1 MARRFALRFGV
12 LVAVLLAVSFLTFS
26 MMSLLPG
33 DPALQVVGGDNADPT
48 RVAAVRADLGLDDPF
63 LVRYGSWLTDV
74 ARGDLGRSSRT
85 SQPVAEAI
93 RERLPV
99 TVEIGVLA
107 LLFALAASIPL
118 GVYSAYRAG
127 TRFDRA
133 VTGISFGLLSVPS
146 FMLAVFLI
154 YTFSVRFHLLPAS
167 GWTRLTENPLENLRS
182 AILPAT
188 SLAIAETAVYTRL
201 LRSDVLQTL
210 QEDFLVLARMKG
222 LPTWRILFGHALRP
236 SSMSLMTVVG
246 VQLAA
251 LLGGAVIVEQIFAI
265 PGVGLLLVNGIYQ
278 RDLLVVQGV
287 VLVVA
292 SAFVIVNFLIDM
304 LYNVIDPRI
313 R

>member
-12 LVAVLLAVSFLTFS
+12 LMAVLLAVSFLTFS

-33 DPALQVVGGDNADPT
+33 DPALQILGGDNADPE
-48 RVAAVRADLGLDDPF
+48 RVATVRSELGLDDPF
-63 LVRYGSWLTDV
+63 LVRYGDWLGGV
-74 ARGDLGRSSRT
+74 VRGDFGRSYRT

-99 TVEIGVLA
+99 TVEVGTLA
-107 LLFALAASIPL
+107 LLFALVASVPL
-118 GVYSAYRAG
+118 GVLSAYRAG
-127 TRFDRA
+127 TRFDKA
-133 VTGISFGLLSVPS
+133 VSGISFGLLSVPS
-146 FMLAVFLI
+146 FMLAVFLM
-154 YTFSVRFHLLPAS
+154 YVFAVRLRWLPAS
-167 GWTRLTENPLENLRS
+167 GWTRLTDDPLENLKS
-182 AILPAT
+182 AVLPAL
-188 SLAIAETAVYTRL
+188 SLAVAEAAVYTRL

-236 SSMSLMTVVG
+236 SSISLMTVIG

-251 LLGGAVIVEQIFAI
+251 LLGGTVIVEQVFAL
-265 PGVGLLLVNGIYQ
+265 PGVGLLLINGIYQ

-304 LYNVIDPRI
+304 LYTVVDPRI

>member
-33 DPALQVVGGDNADPT
+33 DPALQVVGGDNADPE

-63 LVRYGSWLTDV
+63 LVRYGNWLTDV
-74 ARGDLGRSSRT
+74 VRGDLGRSSRT

-93 RERLPV
+93 KERLPV

-107 LLFALAASIPL
+107 LLFALTASIPL
-118 GVYSAYRAG
+118 GVFSAYRAG

-154 YTFSVRFHLLPAS
+154 YTFAVRFHWLPAS

-251 LLGGAVIVEQIFAI
+251 LLGGAVIVEQIFAL

>member
-12 LVAVLLAVSFLTFS
+12 LMAVLLAVSFLTFS

-33 DPALQVVGGDNADPT
+33 DPALQILGGDNADPE
-48 RVAAVRADLGLDDPF
+48 RVATVRSELGLDDPF
-63 LVRYGSWLTDV
+63 LVRYGDWLGGV
-74 ARGDLGRSSRT
+74 VRGDFGRSYRT

-99 TVEIGVLA
+99 TVEVGTLA
-107 LLFALAASIPL
+107 LLFALVASVPL
-118 GVYSAYRAG
+118 GVLSAYRAG
-127 TRFDRA
+127 TRFDKA
-133 VTGISFGLLSVPS
+133 VSGISFGLLSVPS
-146 FMLAVFLI
+146 FMLAVFLM
-154 YTFSVRFHLLPAS
+154 YVFAVRLRWLPAS
-167 GWTRLTENPLENLRS
+167 GWTRLTDDPLENLKS
-182 AILPAT
+182 AVLPAL
-188 SLAIAETAVYTRL
+188 SLAVAEAAVYTRL

-236 SSMSLMTVVG
+236 SSISLMTVIG

-251 LLGGAVIVEQIFAI
+251 LLGGTVIVEQVFAL
-265 PGVGLLLVNGIYQ
+265 PGVGLLLINGIYQ

-304 LYNVIDPRI
+304 LYTVVDTRI

>member
-12 LVAVLLAVSFLTFS
+12 LMAVLLAVSFLTFS

-33 DPALQVVGGDNADPT
+33 DPALQILGGDNADPE
-48 RVAAVRADLGLDDPF
+48 RVATVRSELGLDDPF
-63 LVRYGSWLTDV
+63 LVRYGDWLGGV
-74 ARGDLGRSSRT
+74 VRGGFGRSYRT

-99 TVEIGVLA
+99 TVEVGVLA
-107 LLFALAASIPL
+107 LLFALVASVPL
-118 GVYSAYRAG
+118 GVLSAYRAG
-127 TRFDRA
+127 TRFDKA
-133 VTGISFGLLSVPS
+133 VSGISFGLLSVPS
-146 FMLAVFLI
+146 FMLAVFLM
-154 YTFSVRFHLLPAS
+154 YAFAVRLRWLPAS
-167 GWTRLTENPLENLRS
+167 GWTRLTDDPLENLKS
-182 AILPAT
+182 AVLPAL
-188 SLAIAETAVYTRL
+188 SLAVAEAAVYTRL

-236 SSMSLMTVVG
+236 SSISLMTVIG

-251 LLGGAVIVEQIFAI
+251 LLGGTVIVEQVFAL
-265 PGVGLLLVNGIYQ
+265 PGVGLLLINGIYQ

-304 LYNVIDPRI
+304 LYTVVDPRI

>member
-1 MARRFALRFGV
+1 MTRHIGARLTV

-33 DPALQVVGGDNADPT
+33 DPALQMLGGDNADPE
-48 RVAAVRADLGLDDPF
+48 RMAAVREDLGLDDPF
-63 LVRYGSWLTDV
+63 LVRYADWLGGAV
-74 ARGDLGRSSRT
+74 RGDLGRSYRT

-107 LLFALAASIPL
+107 LTMALVVAVPL
-118 GVYSAYRAG
+118 GLFSAYRAG
-127 TRFDRA
+127 SRFDRA
-133 VTGISFGLLSVPS
+133 VSSTSFGLLALPS

-154 YTFSVRFHLLPAS
+154 YTFAVRYRWFPAS
-167 GWTRLTENPLENLRS
+167 GWTRLTDDPVDNFRS
-182 AILPAT
+182 AFLPAL
-188 SLAIAETAVYTRL
+188 SLAVGEMAVFTRL
-201 LRSDVLQTL
+201 LRSDVMQTM
-210 QEDFLVLARMKG
+210 QEDFLVVARMKG
-222 LPTWRILFGHALRP
+222 LSTARILFGHALRP

-251 LLGGAVIVEQIFAI
+251 LLGGAVIVEQVFAL
-265 PGVGLLLVNGIYQ
+265 PGIGTLMINGIYQ

-287 VLVVA
+287 VLVMA
-292 SAFVIVNFLIDM
+292 SGFVLVNFLIDL
-304 LYNVIDPRI
+304 LYRVIDPRI

>member
-12 LVAVLLAVSFLTFS
+12 LMAVLLAVSFLTFS

-33 DPALQVVGGDNADPT
+33 DPALQILGGDNADPE
-48 RVAAVRADLGLDDPF
+48 RVATVRSELGLDDPF
-63 LVRYGSWLTDV
+63 LVRYGDWLGGV
-74 ARGDLGRSSRT
+74 VRGDFGRSYRT

-99 TVEIGVLA
+99 TVEVGVLA
-107 LLFALAASIPL
+107 LLLALVASVPL
-118 GVYSAYRAG
+118 GVLSAYRAG
-127 TRFDRA
+127 TRFDKA
-133 VTGISFGLLSVPS
+133 VSGISFGLLSVPS
-146 FMLAVFLI
+146 FMLAVFLM
-154 YTFSVRFHLLPAS
+154 YAFAVRLRWLPAS
-167 GWTRLTENPLENLRS
+167 GWTRLTDDPLENLKS
-182 AILPAT
+182 AVLPAL
-188 SLAIAETAVYTRL
+188 SLAVAEAAVYTRL

-236 SSMSLMTVVG
+236 SSISLMTVIG

-251 LLGGAVIVEQIFAI
+251 LLGGTVIVEQVFAL
-265 PGVGLLLVNGIYQ
+265 PGVGLLLINGIYQ

-304 LYNVIDPRI
+304 LYTVVDPRI